1 MSWPIGP
8 AEVAQHFLKKFRN
21 PFLSW
26 LDFRWPKKRH
36 FATQPKVVALGSP
49 KPQVKSVTFLSG
61 SLNPRVSFNQASSP
75 RVPSFRPWPRTT
87 PRPTS
92 KPSNR
97 RKPEVRPS
105 LFQVTSHFESAK
117 VMVYIY
123 ISSSFILH
131 IMFFSGSLLH
141 PFSAARSLRLLS
153 PLLSPKPLGHWDIH
167 DVPHYQY
174 LRKRPVTKLPTMRCN
189 EPSIL

>member
-26 LDFRWPKKRH
+26 LDFRWPLRH
-36 FATQPKVVALGSP
+36 YATQPKVVALGSP

-61 SLNPRVSFNQASSP
+61 GLNPRVSFNQASSP

-123 ISSSFILH
+123 IYFFFIH
-131 IMFFSGSLLH
+131 IAHHVFFWF
-141 PFSAARSLRLLS
+141 PFAPFFRSKVFAAVVTSTVSKTLG
-153 PLLSPKPLGHWDIH
+153 PLGHPWC
-167 DVPHYQY
+167 PP
-174 LRKRPVTKLPTMRCN
+174 LPVLKKTACDEASHN
-189 EPSIL
+189 EV